1 LSLKRQSIKGAFWTF
16 VDIVV
21 NKGAYFIATL
31 ILARILGP
39 KEFGILGM
47 IMLFVTIGNTLI
59 DSGMSTSLLRSNE
72 VTEKDYSTVFITN
85 ILMSLLVYVILFLT
99 APLVATFYELKIL
112 IDVIR
117 VYCLGFVVNSFRSI
131 HVIKL
136 MKEMQFKKLT
146 VLNLPGNI
154 ISVFVAIFMA
164 YLGYGIWSLV
174 YLFLINQ
181 LISTLVFWIFI
192 NWKPLWKFDFI
203 NYKYHF
209 NFGYKLVL
217 SAQLNTIFEN
227 IYNVLIG
234 KFYDVRALG
243 FYERAYTFNN
253 YPVSVLSS
261 IILKVSLPS
270 LTIIKEDS
278 ERLQNAYKNIMQM
291 AFFISASGLC
301 FAALLAQQI
310 VTIILGENWL
320 QVVPIFQILCL
331 SFIFY
336 PIHSLNINILSV
348 FGRSDLFLK
357 LEVIKKITILIV
369 VAICFNFGIMG
380 LVWSSVINSIIG
392 LIINTHYSGKFLNYP
407 TIRQFR
413 DLLPTIL
420 VVFAT
425 VGIVFSFLRIFEL
438 SNILQISFSFVLGL
452 LTTIALSEI
461 IKLAPYIY
469 MKHLIL
475 DQIKK

>member
-1 LSLKRQSIKGAFWTF
+1 M
-16 VDIVV
+16 
-21 NKGAYFIATL
+21 ATI

-72 VTEKDYSTVFITN
+72 VNESDYATVFISN
-85 ILMSLLVYVILFLT
+85 ILMSLFVYVILFLT
-99 APLVATFYELKIL
+99 APLVASFYKLQII

-117 VYCLGFVVNSFRSI
+117 IYCMGFVVNSFRSI
-131 HVIKL
+131 HAVKL
-136 MKEMQFKKLT
+136 MKGMQFKKLAI
-146 VLNLPGNI
+146 LNLPGNI
-154 ISVFVAIFMA
+154 ISVFFAIWMA
-164 YLGYGIWSLV
+164 YLGYGVWSLV

-181 LISTLVFWIFI
+181 IVSTLVFWIFI
-192 NWKPLWKFDFI
+192 KWKPLWQFDFV
-203 NYKYHF
+203 NFKYHF

-217 SAQLNTIFEN
+217 SAQLNVLFEN

-234 KFYDVRALG
+234 KFYDVRTLG

-253 YPVSVLSS
+253 YPVSVLSG

-270 LTIIKEDS
+270 LTLIKDDA
-278 ERLQNAYKNIMQM
+278 ERLNNAYKNIMQM

-301 FAALLAQQI
+301 FASLLAQQF
-310 VTIILGENWL
+310 VSIILGEHWL
-320 QVVPIFQILCL
+320 QVVPMFQILCL

-336 PIHSLNINILSV
+336 PVHSLNINILSV
-348 FGRSDLFLK
+348 FGRSDLFLR

-380 LVWSSVINSIIG
+380 LIWSSVINSILG
-392 LIINTHYSGKFLNYP
+392 LIVNTYYSGKFLNYP
-407 TIRQFR
+407 TISQFR
-413 DLLPTIL
+413 DLVPTIL

-425 VGIVFSFLRIFEL
+425 VSVVFSFLIIFEL
-438 SNILQISFSFVLGL
+438 SINLQIILSFVLGL
-452 LTTIALSEI
+452 LTIIALSEI
-461 IKLAPYIY
+461 IKLAPYFY
-469 MKHLIL
+469 MKRLIL
-475 DQIKK
+475 DQMK

>member
-1 LSLKRQSIKGAFWTF
+1 MSLKKQSLNGAYWTF
-16 VDIVV
+16 IDIIV
-21 NKGAYFIATL
+21 NKGAYFIATI

-47 IMLFVTIGNTLI
+47 IMLFVAIGNTLI

-72 VTEKDYSTVFITN
+72 VTENDYATVFITN
-85 ILMSLLVYVILFLT
+85 ILMSLFVYVILFLS
-99 APLVATFYELKIL
+99 APLVASFYKLQIL

-117 VYCLGFVVNSFRSI
+117 IYCIGFVVNSFRSI
-131 HVIKL
+131 HAVKL
-136 MKEMQFKKLT
+136 MKGMQFKKLT
-146 VLNLPGNI
+146 ILNLPGNI
-154 ISVFVAIFMA
+154 ISVFFAIWMA
-164 YLGYGIWSLV
+164 YLGYGVWSLV

-181 LISTLVFWIFI
+181 IVSTLVFWIFI
-192 NWKPLWKFDFI
+192 NWKPLWQFDFI

-217 SAQLNTIFEN
+217 SAQLNVLFEN

-234 KFYDVRALG
+234 KFYDVRTLG
-243 FYERAYTFNN
+243 FYERAYSFNN
-253 YPVSVLSS
+253 YPVSVLSG
-261 IILKVSLPS
+261 IIQKVSLPS
-270 LTIIKEDS
+270 LTLIKDDA
-278 ERLQNAYKNIMQM
+278 ERLNNAYKNIMQM

-301 FAALLAQQI
+301 FASLLAQQF
-310 VTIILGENWL
+310 VSIILGQHWL

-357 LEVIKKITILIV
+357 LEIIKKITILIV

-380 LVWSSVINSIIG
+380 LVWSSVINSILG
-392 LIINTHYSGKFLNYP
+392 LIINTYYSGKFLNYP
-407 TIRQFR
+407 TISQFR
-413 DLLPTIL
+413 DLVPTIL

-425 VGIVFSFLRIFEL
+425 VGVVFSFLNTFEL
-438 SNILQISFSFVLGL
+438 SINLQIILSFVLGL
-452 LTTIALSEI
+452 LTIIALSEI

-469 MKHLIL
+469 MKCLIL

>member
-1 LSLKRQSIKGAFWTF
+1 
-16 VDIVV
+16 
-21 NKGAYFIATL
+21 
-31 ILARILGP
+31 
-39 KEFGILGM
+39 
-47 IMLFVTIGNTLI
+47 
-59 DSGMSTSLLRSNE
+59 
-72 VTEKDYSTVFITN
+72 
-85 ILMSLLVYVILFLT
+85 
-99 APLVATFYELKIL
+99 
-112 IDVIR
+112 
-117 VYCLGFVVNSFRSI
+117 
-131 HVIKL
+131 
-136 MKEMQFKKLT
+136 
-146 VLNLPGNI
+146 
-154 ISVFVAIFMA
+154 MA

>member
-1 LSLKRQSIKGAFWTF
+1 MSLKKQSLSGVFWTF
-16 VDIVV
+16 IDIVV
-21 NKGAYFIATL
+21 NKGAYFIATI

-59 DSGMSTSLLRSNE
+59 DSGMSTSLLRSND

-85 ILMSLLVYVILFLT
+85 ILMSLFVYVILFLT
-99 APLVATFYELKIL
+99 APLVASFYKLQILK
-112 IDVIR
+112 DVIR
-117 VYCLGFVVNSFRSI
+117 IYSLGFVVNSFRSI

-136 MKEMQFKKLT
+136 MKEMHFKKLT
-146 VLNLPGNI
+146 FLNLPGNI
-154 ISVFVAIFMA
+154 ISVFIAIFMA
-164 YLGYGIWSLV
+164 YFGYGVWSLV

-181 LISTLVFWIFI
+181 FISTLVFWIFI
-192 NWKPLWKFDFI
+192 NWKPLWQFDFI

-209 NFGYKLVL
+209 NFGYKLLL
-217 SAQLNTIFEN
+217 SAQLNTLFEN
-227 IYNVLIG
+227 IYNVIIG
-234 KFYDVRALG
+234 KFYDVRTLG

-253 YPVSVLSS
+253 YPVSILSG

-270 LTIIKEDS
+270 LTLIKEDS
-278 ERLQNAYKNIMQM
+278 ERLQNAYKNIIQM
-291 AFFISASGLC
+291 AFFISATGLC
-301 FAALLAQQI
+301 FAALLAQQF
-310 VTIILGENWL
+310 VTIILGENWI

-336 PIHSLNINILSV
+336 PIHSLNINILSI

-357 LEVIKKITILIV
+357 LEIIKKITVIIV
-369 VAICFNFGIMG
+369 VAICYNFGILG

-407 TIRQFR
+407 TLSQFR

-420 VVFAT
+420 VVFLT
-425 VGIVFSFLRIFEL
+425 VGVVFGFLFFFD
-438 SNILQISFSFVLGL
+438 SSAILQIFFSFILGF
-452 LTTIALSEI
+452 LTIIVIGEI
-461 IKLAPYIY
+461 IQLAPYIY
-469 MKHLIL
+469 MKQLIL
-475 DQIKK
+475 DQIEK